1 MSGPDPEEPRGS
13 RSITDA
19 LRAHPVVTTVMVVCT
34 LAGAVLGPEL
44 LTPDW
49 SLARRVVAGTLAG
62 AGTGLLLTATK
73 MLG

>member
-1 MSGPDPEEPRGS
+1 MAEPPPEEPQGS
-13 RSITDA
+13 RSVTDSI
-19 LRAHPVVTTVMVVCT
+19 RAHPVVTTVMVLCT

-44 LTPDW
+44 LTEEW
-49 SLARRVVAGTLAG
+49 SLLRRVVAGTLAG